1 MKILI
6 TGATGFVG
14 GHLIRELVK
23 NNHSVKVLTRDASKY
38 QTQNALPVEYFSWN
52 PEAELP
58 PKEAF
63 IDKNGNKDVD
73 VAINLMGENISNRR
87 WSTAQ
92 KKKIFNS
99 RILGTNNLV
108 SAINKYLQSPLE
120 LFIST
125 SAIGLY
131 EANTTETL
139 NENGILG
146 KGFLPNVCQEWEAA
160 AQKIEKTKRLLITRV
175 GVVFGNNGGA
185 LQKLLPIFKIGGG
198 GPIGNGKQIMSWI
211 HVKDLVNIY
220 VKAIENE
227 KYKGV
232 VNAVSPNPISN
243 AEFTKAFAKAVHRP
257 AFFPV
262 PPFML
267 RLIFGEMASIILD
280 SQIVKPKALIDI
292 EHRFLFPEI
301 QDAMNEICNNVNLLG
316 MPKSYNSIET
326 AQYFEKKK

>member
-1 MKILI
+1 MKVLI

-14 GHLIRELVK
+14 GYLIKELVK
-23 NNHSVKVLTRDASKY
+23 NNHQVKVLTR
-38 QTQNALPVEYFSWN
+38 NADKHQKDSSLPVEYFSWN
-52 PEAELP
+52 PEVELP
-58 PKEAF
+58 PRQAFTKE
-63 IDKNGNKDVD
+63 DGSKDVD
-73 VAINLMGENISNRR
+73 VVINLMGENISNRR

-99 RILGTNNLV
+99 RILGTTNLV
-108 SAINKYLQSPLE
+108 SAIDQYLDSPID

-131 EANTTETL
+131 EANIPDTL
-139 NENGILG
+139 NEDGILG
-146 KGFLPNVCQEWEAA
+146 KGFLPNVCQEWEATA
-160 AQKIEKTKRLLITRV
+160 NKIQNSKRTLITRV

-185 LQKLLPIFKIGGG
+185 LQKLLPIFKLGAG

-220 VKAIENE
+220 IKAIENDQ
-227 KYKGV
+227 YKGV
-232 VNAVSPNPISN
+232 VNAVSPNAVSN
-243 AEFTKAFAKAVHRP
+243 SEFTKAFGRAVHRP
-257 AFFPV
+257 ALFPV

-280 SQIVKPKALIDI
+280 SQTVKPKALLNLG
-292 EHRFLFPEI
+292 HRFLFPEI
-301 QDAMNEICNNVNLLG
+301 QDAMDEICNNVNLLG
-316 MPKSYNSIET
+316 MPKAYNSLET

>member
-14 GHLIRELVK
+14 GYLIRELI
-23 NNHSVKVLTRDASKY
+23 NGNHQVKVLTRDAKKHKEKSSSS
-38 QTQNALPVEYFSWN
+38 VEYFSWN
-52 PEAELP
+52 PLIGLP

-63 IDKNGNKDVD
+63 VNANGEKDVD
-73 VAINLMGENISNRR
+73 VVINLMGENISNRR

-92 KKKIFNS
+92 KTKIFES
-99 RILGTNNLV
+99 RVTGTNNLV
-108 SAINKYLQSPLE
+108 EAINKYLTSPLE

-125 SAIGLY
+125 SAVGLY
-131 EANTTETL
+131 EANTPEVLTE
-139 NENGILG
+139 EGIIG
-146 KGFLPNVCQEWEAA
+146 KGFLTNVCQEWEKSAA
-160 AQKIEKTKRLLITRV
+160 RIEKSKRTLITRV

-185 LQKLLPIFKIGGG
+185 LQKLLPIFKLGGG

-220 VKAIENE
+220 IQAIGDER
-227 KYKGV
+227 YKGV
-232 VNAVSPNPISN
+232 VNAVSPEYVSN
-243 AEFTKAFAKAVHRP
+243 TEFTKAFGKAVSRP

-280 SQIVKPKALIDI
+280 SQIVEPKALVDLG
-292 EHRFLFPEI
+292 HQFKFSNI
-301 QDAMNEICNNVNLLG
+301 QDAMDEICHNVNLIGL
-316 MPKSYNSIET
+316 PKALDSV
-326 AQYFEKKK
+326 